1 MSTSSPFG
9 RFKGVVFVTVGMAVA
24 VGAVVFVVALVGGKL
39 PDALESLRG
48 PTIIVREL
56 PRECDVHLG
65 DWVTEYGRRDGG
77 IVWLGTQAD
86 MNACAEKFFP
96 GSSEF
101 RDNPEARLRMMDI
114 RIPLRSANEEA
125 PVIGVNEVCD
135 PFYADSVVF
144 DEAAS
149 EWVLAFEGDLDDMK
163 TCGDSNYEE
172 AMRSSYST
180 IEKLKI
186 RGRVIGHPFRFVT
199 ATPTP

>member
-24 VGAVVFVVALVGGKL
+24 IGAVVFVVALVGGKL

-96 GSSEF
+96 GSSKF
-101 RDNPEARLRMMDI
+101 RDNPLRIMDI
-114 RIPLRSANEEA
+114 RIPLRSADEEA
-125 PVIGVNEVCD
+125 PVITLEVCD
-135 PFYADSVVF
+135 PFYADAMVF
-144 DEAAS
+144 DES
-149 EWVLAFEGDLDDMK
+149 TSDWVLAFEGDLDDMR
-163 TCGDSNYEE
+163 TCSDSSLNP
-172 AMRSSYST
+172 T
-180 IEKLKI
+180 IGKLKI
-186 RGRVIGHPFRFVT
+186 RGRLIGPPFRFVT

>member
-1 MSTSSPFG
+1 M
-9 RFKGVVFVTVGMAVA
+9 VVTVGMAVA

-125 PVIGVNEVCD
+125 PVIGVNEVCN

-149 EWVLAFEGDLDDMK
+149 EWVLAFEGDLDDMR

>member
-1 MSTSSPFG
+1 MSPSSPIG

-24 VGAVVFVVALVGGKL
+24 IGAVVFVVALVGGKL

-114 RIPLRSANEEA
+114 QIPLRSANEEA

-149 EWVLAFEGDLDDMK
+149 EWVLAFEGDLDDMR
-163 TCGDSNYEE
+163 TCSDSSLNP
-172 AMRSSYST
+172 T
-180 IEKLKI
+180 IGKLKI
-186 RGRVIGHPFRFVT
+186 RGRLIGPPFRFVT